1 MTLEQARQFRETAG
15 QPLAW
20 PEEIKPPLSRLM
32 LTRVVLTY
40 CEENELDFSGWN
52 APLSSDDHESIE
64 DAAASIGELLDL
76 VIGPSL
82 PRGLRVSD
90 LIALVEEA
98 FLMRWQALVQI
109 DASEEQLVAMLGR
122 AIGKQVRP
130 DEKILELVPEA
141 RLVGLWERLPEPWSG
156 LWPDV
161 PVKTIWWPLAE
172 KSWGALALWVV
183 VTVVVMRIENAPLL
197 GRLLL
202 SGLGAWLCKAFL
214 FEQPVKAL
222 WPKSLVTVGD
232 VARAMRRELQSQLF
246 HWETLERE
254 WGA

>member
-1 MTLEQARQFRETAG
+1 MTLEQARQFREAAG

-20 PEEIKPPLSRLM
+20 PEGVQPPLSRLM

-40 CEENELDFSGWN
+40 CEEKELDFSRWE
-52 APLSSDDHESIE
+52 ATLSADDQESVE

-82 PRGLRVSD
+82 PSHLRVGD
-90 LIALVEEA
+90 LIALVEET
-98 FLMRWQALVQI
+98 FLVRWQALVQL

-130 DEKILELVPEA
+130 EERITELMPEA
-141 RLVGLWERLPEPWSG
+141 KLAGLWQRLPEPWSG

-161 PVKTIWWPLAE
+161 KFATIWWPLTE
-172 KSWGALALWVV
+172 KSWGALALWAV
-183 VTVVVMRIENAPLL
+183 VTVVVMRIDNAPLL
-197 GRLLL
+197 GRIFL
-202 SGLGAWLCKAFL
+202 SALGAWLCRAFL
-214 FEQPVKAL
+214 FEQPVKPL
-222 WPKSLVTVGD
+222 WPKNLVTVGD

-254 WGA
+254 WAT